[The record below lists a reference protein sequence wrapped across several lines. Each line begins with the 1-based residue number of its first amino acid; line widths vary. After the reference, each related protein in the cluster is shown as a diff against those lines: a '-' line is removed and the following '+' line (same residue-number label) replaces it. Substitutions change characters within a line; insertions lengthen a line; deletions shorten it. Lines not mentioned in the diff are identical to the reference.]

1 MAASYIIHTP
11 ENVKYVR
18 ISGTT
23 NYRELEALFY
33 EYVRDPEFRPD
44 MRILADLREMTD
56 AVAGLLEI
64 LRLKKLYQYAY
75 RDAVGAVDVVI
86 VAKKGIA
93 YRAARTFKLFMFDR
107 KPLNILITQDLGH
120 AQEILG
126 LSNYMLAQMQ
136 QETAA
141 TKAPTLKLVP

>member
-1 MAASYIIHTP
+1 MAATYIINSP

-18 ISGTT
+18 ISGAT

-86 VAKKGIA
+86 VARRGIA
-93 YRAARTFKLFMFDR
+93 YRAARAFKLFMFDR
-107 KPLNILITQDLGH
+107 KPLNILITQDLGR

-126 LSNYMLAQMQ
+126 LSSYTLATLQ
-136 QETAA
+136 QSKAG
-141 TKAPTLKLVP
+141 TKAPVLKPVP